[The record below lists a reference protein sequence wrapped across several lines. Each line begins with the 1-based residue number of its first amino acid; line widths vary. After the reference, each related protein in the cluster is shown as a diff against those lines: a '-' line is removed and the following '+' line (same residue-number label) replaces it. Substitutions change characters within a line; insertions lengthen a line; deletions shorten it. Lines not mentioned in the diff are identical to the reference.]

1 MKKCLWQ
8 GILLLIGLLIWFP
21 AQAQAADQ
29 WDYRVE
35 DGLAYL
41 TAYTGPDAEVIVPQ
55 EVDGIPVYGIDS
67 NAIPASAA
75 SVTVPV
81 SVGSLSD
88 TAVPEGTVIRARHG
102 AYALQWATAHDCE
115 IEDLSAQ
122 DFSVLVVD
130 LTGSDYLKTEG
141 GYSLGPA
148 LGKAVS
154 PGIALYI
161 PETGKAWGV
170 NELTKQGDRYLAVI
184 EEADPLLTYNT
195 VVYTSRAKARSV
207 DVGKYTVSFQPE
219 GEYRIPLNPVSPL
232 TTRLVGG
239 LDPYVIVRNLDVSIE
254 INSAALISKF
264 IPMPAKTLVWGWN
277 IASVLTNQPDNY
289 VDINNVI
296 TKCYVY
302 ADYDVG
308 ISLTTLPSTEVIEI
322 ELGGWFIPLG
332 ESPFVLEPFAML
344 QYSLMATAK
353 FDFGCEHTQLVIDY
367 NNEGLSSSLNG
378 NVVSGTPY
386 FRSPYIESSSFAL
399 NAGIALNCKPNM
411 QIAEIVYNCSLTT
424 DTQEAYEEG
433 YAGTQECRDVTW
445 EAMQEGQLTF
455 NPGFDL
461 MPWRTGHFK
470 ANLYNQWDFE
480 IADSTHLGATFGTIN
495 SIYITREFLRHRINW
510 TRTINNSTLQSGET
524 GHFERDADGNWE
536 RVDNCTK
543 QHALH
548 FDPVL
553 EGIVSYD
560 VDCSELKDD
569 YGWSDWKDLNKT
581 LYYPGKNFLGWYTDE
596 GDKYFDN
603 ISAYNEPFNWNG
615 TKTLTARWEDVDID
629 WDEYPDYWGY
639 YDNQYEGVG
648 GYANKTTCEDPDGV
662 ERTYFHGRATNVEDI
677 VAYFD
682 QEFAMLSAEQLLDKY
697 PYDKMMTIPS
707 SVFTKYNFDTQTVS
721 KDAGYKEYRA
731 FVDGIGS
738 AVLTSAVY
746 NPRVYRSDGYANS
759 PNLETVTCNGHMIDI
774 GLYTKCTKLASI
786 TGLDGLTFLQEHVF
800 ANCWSLSNISLPST
814 IKTIGKYAFT
824 NCYALKQI
832 NLPEGLES
840 IGEKAFRGSGL
851 TSVTVPS
858 SVKRIEEQT
867 FKDCIALT
875 SAVLTSVEYIAY
887 SVFKN
892 TPSLETVS
900 ISGDTFSIDQSVFEQ
915 SGIRELTIRT
925 NNLRSLELHDLQNLE
940 SLTIY
945 ADSLGYVRISQLPK
959 LKSVTIHAGTVESVT
974 AKLCPELISFDLQAS
989 QIESLY
995 VERCNM
1001 LNSLES
1007 TSISEIDTLSISS
1020 CNQLEILQL
1029 SGITRSASI
1038 RNCPRLTDLVLGP
1051 VAGEEYSS
1059 ITLWSLDSLTC
1070 FDLADGSSTQ
1080 NPNWSARFYNCVSLC
1095 EVTVPL
1101 DADISRIYF
1110 DSTPLAKLNRRV
1122 SSVNAGNATAL
1133 MHFTGLYGEES
1144 NDLWLV
1150 PGSEFVLFAPRMATY
1165 YYSTFQGWA
1174 LNGDTGNLY
1183 QTGDTIIV
1191 PSGESTLYAVYESL
1205 FYSSDIQDGVFLGYV
1220 RYAYDRKMN
1229 LKIPNEVTELA
1240 ANCIGSGEKS
1250 VYISRNVR
1258 TIDPEAFALA
1268 DSLMEIEVDPG
1279 NQWFYAS
1286 DGVLYSRAGM
1296 LVTVPAHTRMTEYS
1310 IPAGITAI
1318 GPNAFSGDI
1327 TGKLISV
1334 VIPDSVTSFGENWCG
1349 GIRSCEVYG
1358 PVTGPT
1364 AEAAAAENL
1373 NYNMFPVWFISGGAC
1388 VAAGAGQAGTELP
1401 ELRNLRDDGSFLG
1414 WSLSENGLVVT
1425 GPVTIPYGGI
1435 TLYARW
1441 RSAPVPS
1448 AEFVLPEMLDTI
1460 GEDAFSGMKM
1470 RSVKVPAAVQ
1480 QIAPRAFSECDN
1492 LKLVIILSRNV
1503 VIDPDAFQGAPATMV
1518 VYGYEGS
1525 TAESFSDRKGYTFVS
1540 LGR

>member
-1 MKKCLWQ
+1 MKNAWR
-8 GILLLIGLLIWFP
+8 GLLLLGLLLLWIP
-21 AQAQAADQ
+21 AQAADQ

-41 TAYTGPDAEVIVPQ
+41 TAYKGPDAEVIVPQ

-75 SVTVPV
+75 GVTVPV

-102 AYALQWATAHDCE
+102 AYALQWATEHDCE

-130 LTGSDYLKTEG
+130 LTGSDYRETEG

-170 NELTKQGDRYLAVI
+170 NELTKQGDRYLAAV

-264 IPMPAKTLVWGWN
+264 IPMSVKTLVWGWN
-277 IASVLTNQPDNY
+277 ISSVLTNQPDNY

-353 FDFGCEHTQLVIDY
+353 FDFGCEHTQLIIDY

-386 FRSPYIESSSFAL
+386 FRSQYIESSSFAL

-461 MPWRTGHFK
+461 MPWKTGHFK
-470 ANLYNQWDFE
+470 VNLYNQWDFE
-480 IADSTHLGATFGTIN
+480 IADSVHLGATFGTIN

-510 TRTINNSTLQSGET
+510 SRTINNSTLQSGET
-524 GHFERDADGNWE
+524 GHFERDWYGNWE

-569 YGWSDWKDLNKT
+569 YGWSDWKDLDKT

-615 TKTLTARWEDVDID
+615 TKTLTARWEDADTD
-629 WDEYPDYWGY
+629 WDEYPEYWSNY
-639 YDNQYEGVG
+639 YNQYEGVKG
-648 GYANKTTCEDPDGV
+648 GASSTTYEDPDGV
-662 ERTYFHGRATNVEDI
+662 ERTYFLGRATNTEDI
-677 VAYFD
+677 VAYYD
-682 QEFAMLSAEQLLDKY
+682 QEFATLSAQQLVDKY
-697 PYDKMMTIPS
+697 AYSYMMAYPS

-721 KDAGYKEYRA
+721 KDAGYKNYRA
-731 FVDGIGS
+731 VVDGTGS
-738 AVLTSAVY
+738 ATLTSAVY
-746 NPRVYRSDGYANS
+746 NQRVYRSEGYANS
-759 PNLETVTCNGHMIDI
+759 PNLETVTGNGHMIDI
-774 GLYTKCTKLASI
+774 GLYAMCTKLASI
-786 TGLDGLTFLQEHVF
+786 TGIDGLTFLHDHVF

-814 IKTIGKYAFT
+814 MKTIGKYAFT

-832 NLPEGLES
+832 NLPEGLET
-840 IGEKAFRGSGL
+840 IGEMAFRGSGL

-858 SVKRIEEQT
+858 SVKRIETQL
-867 FKDCIALT
+867 FKDCTALT
-875 SAVLTSVEYIAY
+875 SAVLTSVEDIGY

-900 ISGDTFSIDQSVFEQ
+900 ISGDDFGIDQSVFEQ
-915 SGIRELTIRT
+915 SGIRELTIQA
-925 NNLRSLELHDLQNLE
+925 NDLSELALHDLQNLE

-945 ADSLGYVRISQLPK
+945 ANSLGNVWISQLPK
-959 LKSVTIHAGTVESVT
+959 LKSVTIHAATVEFIS

-995 VERCNM
+995 VQQCHA
-1001 LNSLES
+1001 LNRLEA
-1007 TSISEIDTLSISS
+1007 TGISKTDTLGISW
-1020 CNQLEILQL
+1020 CDQLEVLRL
-1029 SGITRSASI
+1029 SGETRSANI
-1038 RNCPRLTDLVLGP
+1038 HDCPRLTELVLGP
-1051 VAGEEYSS
+1051 ITGEEYSG
-1059 ITLWSLDSLTC
+1059 IILKNLDSLTR
-1070 FDLADGSSTQ
+1070 FDLAEGSDTHNS
-1080 NPNWSARFYNCVSLC
+1080 NWNATFQYCFGLC
-1095 EVTVPL
+1095 EVTIPS
-1101 DADISRIYF
+1101 DADATRIYIY
-1110 DSTPLAKLNRRV
+1110 DSPPAVLKRRA
-1122 SSVNAGNATAL
+1122 SSVSTGNATAL

-1165 YYSTFQGWA
+1165 YYSTFQGWV

-1191 PSGESTLYAVYESL
+1191 PSGESTLYAVYESS
-1205 FYSSDIQDGVFLGYV
+1205 FYSMDIQDGVFLGYV
-1220 RYAYDRKMN
+1220 RYALDKKMN
-1229 LKIPNEVTELA
+1229 LRIPDEVTALA
-1240 ANCIGSGEKS
+1240 ANCIGSGENS

-1258 TIDPEAFALA
+1258 TIDPQAFALA

-1286 DGVLYSRAGM
+1286 DGVLYSRAGI

-1358 PVTGPT
+1358 PVTGPA

-1414 WSLSENGLVVT
+1414 WSLSENGPVVT

-1460 GEDAFSGMKM
+1460 GEDAFSGLKM
-1470 RSVKVPAAVQ
+1470 RSVKIPAAVQ
-1480 QIAPRAFSECDN
+1480 QIAPRAFNGCDN
-1492 LKLVIILSRNV
+1492 LKLVIILSRNA
-1503 VIDPDAFQGAPATMV
+1503 VIDPDAFRGAPATMTI
-1518 VYGYEGS
+1518 YGYDGS
-1525 TAESFSDRKGYTFVS
+1525 TAETFAGNKGYSFVS